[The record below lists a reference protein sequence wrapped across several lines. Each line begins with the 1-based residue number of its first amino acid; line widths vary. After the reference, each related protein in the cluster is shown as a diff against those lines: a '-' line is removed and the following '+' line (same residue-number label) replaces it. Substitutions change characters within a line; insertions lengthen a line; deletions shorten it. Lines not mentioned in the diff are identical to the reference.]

1 MSSHLRTG
9 RTSNHHPSYN
19 DTARLAVWVFLPSWR
34 LNRAIASTRSCC
46 SLGICKTG
54 KDRLM
59 RMLSRPALAFSLV
72 LASGVALPSFAQTP
86 SAGNATT
93 APATHEMK
101 TPSANATSPS
111 QRNAVL
117 TDRGDVRASK
127 LIGSAV
133 YNDRDEKVG
142 SVDDVIMGKDNK
154 ADVVIVSVGGFLG
167 MGTKLVSVP
176 YTELKLG
183 DTKNA
188 SSSNKVVMPGAT
200 KELLKAQPEFHH
212 TNRG

>member
-1 MSSHLRTG
+1 MPESRH
-9 RTSNHHPSYN
+9 
-19 DTARLAVWVFLPSWR
+19 RLD
-34 LNRAIASTRSCC
+34 AIVPFPV
-46 SLGICKTG
+46 GCKTE

-59 RMLSRPALAFSLV
+59 HKLSRPALAFSLV
-72 LASGVALPSFAQTP
+72 LASGVALPTFAQTP

-93 APATHEMK
+93 APATHDTR
-101 TPSANATSPS
+101 TPPVNATSPS

-127 LIGSAV
+127 LIGAAV

-142 SVDDVIMGKDNK
+142 SVDDLIMGKDNK
-154 ADVVIVSVGGFLG
+154 ADDVIVSVGGFLG

-176 YTELKLG
+176 YTQLKLG

-200 KELLKAQPEFHH
+200 KESLKAQSEFHY